1 VEIAIRMLYQIKR
14 EMVKKMLMKGKMMKN
29 IVIEKGHEG
38 KQDEKY

>member
-29 IVIEKGHEG
+29 IVIGKGHEG